1 MNNIGNIKKL
11 ASLLSLTLIAGVACA
26 QQGYVVYATN
36 EDSNNVTIIDGAT
49 NKVVATVPVGK
60 RPRGLKLNPDGSK
73 LYVAV
78 SGTQKCP
85 PTMKDEDC
93 EKLEVDAGADGI
105 AEVDT
110 ATKAVLRVLPSGL
123 DPEQFD
129 VDWKAGI
136 VYVANEDANQ
146 TSILSLEKGEII
158 ATVPTGLQPEGV
170 RLSPD
175 AKVVYVTGEVDSD
188 ITVIDTAT
196 NKLKGKIKVGLRPRD
211 IAFTSDSR
219 KAFVSNE
226 IGASIAVI
234 DVASSKVLN
243 TFTLPEGSLPMGLVL
258 SRDNQTLYIATG
270 RAHNV
275 LAMNVADGVIK
286 ASVDAGRRPWGLTMS
301 PDGSKLY
308 TANGPSNDVS
318 VIDVATFKVV
328 TKITAGSS
336 PWGVRIGPKH

>member
-1 MNNIGNIKKL
+1 MHNLFTVKKL
-11 ASLLSLTLIAGVACA
+11 ASLLSLALVAGVALA
-26 QQGYVVYATN
+26 QQDYLVYASN

-49 NKVVATVPVGK
+49 SKVLATVPVGK
-60 RPRGLKLNPDGSK
+60 RPRGLKLNPDGSR

-110 ATKAVLRVLPSGL
+110 ATRAVLRVLPSGL

-129 VDWKAGI
+129 VDWRTGV

-146 TSILSLEKGEII
+146 ASILNLDKGEIVT
-158 ATVPTGLQPEGV
+158 TVPTGLQPEGV

-175 AKVVYVTGEVDSD
+175 GKVVYVTGEVDSD

-196 NKLKGKIKVGLRPRD
+196 NTSRTKIKVGLRPRD

-219 KAFVSNE
+219 KAFISNE

-234 DVASSKVLN
+234 DVASNKVVN

-275 LAMNVADGVIK
+275 VAMNVADGTIK
-286 ASVDAGRRPWGLTMS
+286 ASVDAGRRPWGLAIS

-308 TANGPSNDVS
+308 SANGPSNDIS
-318 VIDVATFKVV
+318 VIDVATFKVIS
-328 TKITAGSS
+328 KITAGSS
-336 PWGVRIGPKH
+336 PWGVRTGPKH

>member
-1 MNNIGNIKKL
+1 MHNIFTFKKL
-11 ASLLSLTLIAGVACA
+11 AAFVSLSLIAGLAIA
-26 QQGYVVYATN
+26 QQDYVVYATN
-36 EDSNNVTIIDGAT
+36 EDSNNVSIIDGAT
-49 NKVVATVPVGK
+49 SKVLATVPVGK
-60 RPRGLKLNPDGSK
+60 RPRGLKLNPDGTR

-93 EKLEVDAGADGI
+93 EKLAVDPGADGI

-110 ATKAVLRVLPSGL
+110 ASHAVLRVLPSGL

-129 VDWKAGI
+129 VDWRAGL

-146 TSILSLEKGEII
+146 ASILSLEKGEII
-158 ATVPTGLQPEGV
+158 TTVPTGLQPEGV

-175 AKVVYVTGEVDSD
+175 SKLVYVTGEVDSD
-188 ITVIDTAT
+188 VTVIDTAT
-196 NKLKGKIKVGLRPRD
+196 NKLKSKIKVGLRPRD
-211 IAFTSDSR
+211 IVFTSDSR
-219 KAFVSNE
+219 RAFVSNE
-226 IGASIAVI
+226 VGASIAVI
-234 DVASSKVLN
+234 DVASSKVVK
-243 TFTLPEGSLPMGLVL
+243 TYTLPEGSLPMGLVL
-258 SRDNQTLYIATG
+258 SPDNQTLYIATG

-275 LAMNVADGVIK
+275 LAMNVADGAIK
-286 ASVDAGRRPWGLTMS
+286 GSVDAGRRPWGLVMS

-318 VIDVATFKVV
+318 VIDVATFKLLS
-328 TKITAGSS
+328 KITVGTS